1 MARLTKAIG
10 KSKRVTEEENI
21 WTFLSVNLR
30 KTFDKRQ
37 AIYYNVQAM
46 RDWRNRQTRTFKG
59 RVGDRVSSSLTS
71 RTKKRATQLSVA
83 LFLRA
88 RLLRK
93 RQLATSVANVR
104 RSSMSAG
111 HWRHLR
117 LPLPKHLA
125 PSRIKRS
132 LTEACCS
139 FFACEVV
146 VCFYMMSL
154 HRAVWKVLY
163 LYIFKNLK

>member
-1 MARLTKAIG
+1 M
-10 KSKRVTEEENI
+10 
-21 WTFLSVNLR
+21 R

-71 RTKKRATQLSVA
+71 RTKKRATRTCVA

-93 RQLATSVANVR
+93 QQLATSVANVR
-104 RSSMSAG
+104 RSSMSAR

-125 PSRIKRS
+125 PSRIKTF
-132 LTEACCS
+132 LTEERCS
-139 FFACEVV
+139 FFCVRG
-146 VCFYMMSL
+146 CCMF
-154 HRAVWKVLY
+154 LY
-163 LYIFKNLK
+163 DVATSSGVRSPFIYIYLEILNKHYC

>member
-1 MARLTKAIG
+1 MQ
-10 KSKRVTEEENI
+10 
-21 WTFLSVNLR
+21 
-30 KTFDKRQ
+30 KTFDKRHGMH
-37 AIYYNVQAM
+37 YNVQAM

-104 RSSMSAG
+104 RSSMSA
-111 HWRHLR
+111 RHF
-117 LPLPKHLA
+117 
-125 PSRIKRS
+125 RS
-132 LTEACCS
+132 FSNYLKSFPRFILLVLT
-139 FFACEVV
+139 
-146 VCFYMMSL
+146 
-154 HRAVWKVLY
+154 
-163 LYIFKNLK
+163 

>member
-1 MARLTKAIG
+1 
-10 KSKRVTEEENI
+10 
-21 WTFLSVNLR
+21 
-30 KTFDKRQ
+30 
-37 AIYYNVQAM
+37 M

-93 RQLATSVANVR
+93 QQLATSVANVR
-104 RSSMSAG
+104 RSSMSARPR
-111 HWRHLR
+111 RHLR

-125 PSRIKRS
+125 PFSAKTLS
-132 LTEACCS
+132 DKLCCF

-146 VCFYMMSL
+146 VNFYVCRYIKRCERSF
-154 HRAVWKVLY
+154 Y
-163 LYIFKNLK
+163 LYIFIVHKYTILLGTLDCVLSTLGLRH

>member
-1 MARLTKAIG
+1 
-10 KSKRVTEEENI
+10 
-21 WTFLSVNLR
+21 
-30 KTFDKRQ
+30 
-37 AIYYNVQAM
+37 M

-104 RSSMSAG
+104 RSSMSAAL
-111 HWRHLR
+111 WRYLR
-117 LPLPKHLA
+117 LSLPKHLA
-125 PSRIKRS
+125 PFRIKTF
-132 LTEACCS
+132 LTEERCS
-139 FFACEVV
+139 FFVCEVV
-146 VCFYMMSL
+146 VYSYMMSL
-154 HRAVWKVLY
+154 HQAVREVL
-163 LYIFKNLK
+163 LSIYI